1 MAALY
6 ALNPHL
12 ANRPEQ
18 LSVGALVVLNPEEVT
33 ISLTDTAGSK
43 IPGEVTHTYRYRYV
57 CIYMSIW
64 IYMGTNNGWTN

>member
-1 MAALY
+1 MAELY
-6 ALNPHL
+6 TLNPHL

-43 IPGEVTHTYRYRYV
+43 IPGEGTHTYRYRYLYIHKY
-57 CIYMSIW
+57 IYK
-64 IYMGTNNGWTN
+64 IYI

>member
-1 MAALY
+1 VVSLY

-57 CIYMSIW
+57 YTYIYV
-64 IYMGTNNGWTN
+64 YMDLHGDK